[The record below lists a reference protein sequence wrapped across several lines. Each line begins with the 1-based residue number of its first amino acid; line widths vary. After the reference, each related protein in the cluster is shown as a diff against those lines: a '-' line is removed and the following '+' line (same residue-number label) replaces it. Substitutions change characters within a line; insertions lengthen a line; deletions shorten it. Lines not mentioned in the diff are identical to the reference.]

1 MLPVAEPV
9 APASALEEHFHQTV
23 EPLLFARAES
33 VAHPSLTLLA
43 SPVATGRSRALSRFA
58 PDAVVL
64 NAADLGL
71 LAPAGGDA
79 AGAAA
84 ALLQLALAHA
94 RQNQISVVLDGHF
107 RTPAVAVGVSRLFA
121 ASGFSTR
128 FVTIAERDSE
138 VRMSAASSRLLEWRR
153 GSNAAAS
160 ARTASVSVLPVL
172 SAVAEDSSAVQQ
184 LVVLSRTGDVVFS
197 SANSSHDGAGSAFES
212 AAAERLGT
220 LRSTL
225 WLSQLRHM
233 TRFLGSQRSAPR
245 WAVDDVIELHEVAL
259 AEIVPELPI
268 PADSEF
274 SRIQVQRLSATLSGL
289 RNSAGSDAREDVAL
303 SLPVPA
309 PTAPSRSL

>member
-9 APASALEEHFHQTV
+9 ASASALEEHFHQTV

-71 LAPAGGDA
+71 LAPAGSDA
-79 AGAAA
+79 AVAAA

-94 RQNQISVVLDGHF
+94 RQNQISVALDGHF

-121 ASGFSTR
+121 SSGYSTR
-128 FVTIAERDSE
+128 FVAIAERDSE

-153 GSNAAAS
+153 GSNEAAFG
-160 ARTASVSVLPVL
+160 RTATVSLLPVL
-172 SAVAEDSSAVQQ
+172 SAVAADPSVVQQ
-184 LVVLSRTGDVVFS
+184 VVVLSRTGDVVFS
-197 SANSSHDGAGSAFES
+197 SANSSHDGAGSAFEA

-245 WAVDDVIELHEVAL
+245 WAVDDVIELHELAL
-259 AEIVPELPI
+259 TEIVPELTI

-274 SRIQVQRLSATLSGL
+274 ARIQVERLSGTLSVL
-289 RNSAGSDAREDVAL
+289 RNAVGTEAHEVVSLA
-303 SLPVPA
+303 LPVPA

>member
-1 MLPVAEPV
+1 MADPA
-9 APASALEEHFHQTV
+9 APTSALEEHFHQAV
-23 EPLLFARAES
+23 EPLLFARVQS

-58 PDAVVL
+58 TDAVVL

-71 LAPAGGDA
+71 LARDGTDA
-79 AGAAA
+79 AAAAA

-94 RQNQISVVLDGHF
+94 RQNRFSVVLDGHF

-121 ASGFSTR
+121 SSGYSTR
-128 FVTIAERDSE
+128 FIAIAERDSE

-153 GSNAAAS
+153 GSNEAAS
-160 ARTASVSVLPVL
+160 ARTATVSLLPVL
-172 SAVAEDSSAVQQ
+172 SAVTEDPSAVQQ
-184 LVVLSRTGDVVFS
+184 LVILSRTGDVVFS
-197 SANSSHDGAGSAFES
+197 SVNSSHDGAASAFEA

-245 WAVDDVIELHEVAL
+245 WAVDDLIDLHETAL
-259 AEIVPELPI
+259 TEIVPELPV

-274 SRIQVQRLSATLSGL
+274 SRIQVQRLSATLSVL
-289 RNSAGSDAREDVAL
+289 RNSVGTDAQEDVAL